1 MILRS
6 VGLCCLPLISTLAF
20 AEPALAQ
27 SAYELGRNNWSM
39 GRYGQAK
46 PPLLTHR
53 ATRGGRTA
61 EVDYMLGTSGCRISG
76 SRTWGGRVLNF
87 ILYNYP
93 LSRNGRELVS
103 GELQRCRSTAAM
115 AALSSS
121 AVSGVKSL
129 APGATASGKMWYSGG
144 ANPVPAHPARLLRP
158 FYPGDLEER
167 RVPVG
172 QTARYTAMLNDIAP
186 DHARVKVIGRY
197 GFVTFSGHSDAQLET
212 IAALLQRYSTFLS
225 NEYGLAPPDNYI
237 SIYLSP
243 DIGALTRAAQHIH
256 HLGISPS
263 TLGYAYPED
272 YSVSA
277 AVSGTGAGTVLHEL
291 FHLNLRLAYGDM
303 PQWLDEGI
311 ASLYEVSRRN
321 GATWEGLPNWRGR
334 LLAVPAAER
343 PKLREVISSPW
354 FDFDGVSGG
363 AAISTAQA
371 RQLALARY
379 LALYLQTRGLLD
391 DTFRAFRDREV
402 GSADDPALQAVQ
414 IVEGIAGPLST
425 LEPAFW
431 QWFDGISDR
440 DDNFLPGVESR
451 ETPRAAS

>member
-1 MILRS
+1 MTIRS
-6 VGLCCLPLISTLAF
+6 VRFFCIPLVSTIALAG
-20 AEPALAQ
+20 PALAQ
-27 SAYELGRNNWSM
+27 TPYELGRNNWSM
-39 GRYGQAK
+39 GRYVLAK

-76 SRTWGGRVLNF
+76 SRSWGGRVLNF

-103 GELQRCRSTAAM
+103 TELRQCRSTAAV
-115 AALSSS
+115 AALSSG
-121 AVSGVKSL
+121 AVSGIKSL

-167 RVPVG
+167 RIRVG
-172 QTARYTAMLNDIAP
+172 EAQRYTAMLDDIAP

-197 GFVTFSGHSDAQLET
+197 GFVTFSGHSDAELQT
-212 IAALLQRYSTFLS
+212 IATLLERYSTFLS
-225 NEYGLAPPDNYI
+225 NEYGLAPPEDYI

-243 DIGALTRAAQHIH
+243 DISRLTQAAEKIH

-277 AVSGTGAGTVLHEL
+277 AVTGTGVGTVLHEL
-291 FHLNLRLAYGDM
+291 FHLNLRLTYGDM

-311 ASLYEVSRRN
+311 ASLYEVSRRS
-321 GATWEGLPNWRGR
+321 GSTWEGLPNWRGK

-343 PKLREVISSPW
+343 PSLREVIASPW

-379 LALYLQTRGLLD
+379 FALYLQTRGLLD

-414 IVEGIAGPLST
+414 MVEGIAGPLST

-431 QWFDGISDR
+431 QWFDGIKER
-440 DDNFLPGVESR
+440 DDNFLPGVVSKE
-451 ETPRAAS
+451 EPKAAS